1 MTPDQQEGLMSDTCP
16 GCVGRGNGTHCCSC
30 SRPIPEHLR
39 TQTQVDAWTDTCDD
53 CVAGRPH
60 ARR

>member
-1 MTPDQQEGLMSDTCP
+1 VTDTCP
-16 GCVGRGNGTHCCSC
+16 GCVGRGTGTHCCSC

-53 CVAGRPH
+53 CVAGQPH
-60 ARR
+60 THR